1 LKTIYFQYI
10 LHNKKTSFFKMSRKI
25 QIRAREETNSFDA
38 EEEDLSQAPKRL
50 RLEDGAVM
58 YELGRKAEVKS
69 SAPSNWGAVPVTVV
83 ETKAPPLRDL
93 VDQKNMDEF
102 FVSYEDYKTAPA
114 CEAKLD
120 RRSDWYQGAKYRPSD
135 SKRCKEMLVDEEL
148 IWRILNSERH
158 VMISGKAGSGK
169 SHLLLRFVK
178 NADTANFTYALTSPT
193 GIAAFNIGG
202 ETIHRKLSLGLAAD
216 DPVTL
221 FKTISAARKKYSK
234 TWKFLTGTDI
244 LIIDEQSMVH
254 RDFFT
259 KLDYLFRKARN
270 SMKPFGGILLILVG
284 DFTQLGPIDKDAD
297 RNNPHSQGFFIL
309 DSEVFTRMQ
318 FSRIILNRSYRQVA
332 GDFLDLLNEL
342 RIGQLSDKSQS
353 LLLSRLNA
361 DLDLSTTIFIERE
374 NGEKKM
380 TKLHLQP
387 MDIYPYKVQVERAN
401 REQLKELVE
410 NQQVEIHKF
419 YPSLRVQKKEM
430 VPFADPADLGR
441 GEYLMSKDGRKQLE
455 DYFPL
460 FYLELA
466 EGAQVMMR
474 TNKHIDAGVCNGT
487 LGIITAIEPNF
498 VSVLFVVKG
507 KFMEKPMEIERC
519 EFATSVGKTAELVMT
534 QFPLTLAY
542 ASTVHK
548 CQGLTLDRLRVDC
561 SSMFASGMLY
571 VALSRARE
579 LEHICLLG
587 FKPKSLISDPR
598 AIAFENRQFKE

>member
-1 LKTIYFQYI
+1 
-10 LHNKKTSFFKMSRKI
+10 MSRKI
-25 QIRAREETNSFDA
+25 QIRSRDDETSFDP
-38 EEEDLSQAPKRL
+38 EEDVSQAPKRL
-50 RLEDGAVM
+50 RLEDGAVL
-58 YELGRKAEVKS
+58 YELGRKDQV
-69 SAPSNWGAVPVTVV
+69 SAKPTNFAGVPVTVF
-83 ETKAPPLRDL
+83 ETKPPPPRDL
-93 VDQKNMDEF
+93 EDQKNIDEF
-102 FVSYEDYKTAPA
+102 FVAYDDYKTYPA
-114 CEAKLD
+114 CESKLD
-120 RRSDWYQGAKYRPSD
+120 SRTDWYKGAKYRPSD

-148 IWRILNSERH
+148 IWRILNAERH

-169 SHLLLRFVK
+169 SHLLMRFVK
-178 NADTANFTYALTSPT
+178 NADSANFTYALTSPT

-221 FKTISAARKKYSK
+221 FKTISNARKKYSK
-234 TWKFLTGTDI
+234 TWKFLTSTDI
-244 LIIDEQSMVH
+244 LIIDEHSMVH

-297 RNNPHSQGFFIL
+297 RNNPQSQGFFIL

-318 FSRIILNRSYRQVA
+318 FSRIILNRSYRQTA

-342 RIGQLSDKSQS
+342 RIGQLSEKSIK
-353 LLLSRLNA
+353 LLKSRLHA
-361 DLDLSTTIFIERE
+361 DLDVNTTIFIERE

-387 MDIYPYKVQVERAN
+387 MDVYPYKVQVERAN
-401 REQLKELVE
+401 RERLNALVE
-410 NQQVEIHKF
+410 DHQVEIQKF
-419 YPSLRVQKKEM
+419 YPSLRVQKKES
-430 VPFADPADLGR
+430 VPFADPADLAR
-441 GEYLMSKDGRKQLE
+441 GEYLMTKDARKQLE

-474 TNKHIDAGVCNGT
+474 TNKYIDVGVCNGS
-487 LGIITAIEPNF
+487 LGIITSIEPNF
-498 VSVLFVVKG
+498 ISVLFVVKG

-519 EFATSVGKTAELVMT
+519 EFATSVGKTAEIVMT

-542 ASTVHK
+542 SSSIHR

-561 SSMFASGMLY
+561 SNLFASGMLY

-587 FKPKSLISDPR
+587 FNPKSLISDPR
-598 AIAFENRQFKE
+598 AIAFENRRWKE